1 MKIVHLCLSCFYID
15 GYAYQENQLV
25 AQHVADGHEVTV
37 IASTESFGADKKP
50 CYLTPGDYMGTDQ
63 ARVIRLP
70 YRRGLPHRVAAKIR
84 AFPRVM
90 ELLESLQPDVILFH
104 GLCGWELNTAARY
117 KRNHPTIRLYA
128 DCHEDFNNSAR
139 TWASKWLLHYVFY
152 RPILKRCLPEIYKVL
167 CVTVESISFSRDFY
181 GVDESLL
188 ELFPLGGHVF
198 EDKEY
203 AMVRATVR
211 AQLGVGFTDIVL
223 VQSGKLDA
231 TKKLPDALRSFS
243 LVPDANLRYLIAGH
257 ITSDMHS
264 EVQSLIEADARVRHL
279 GWIEP
284 EALRRL
290 LCAADVYVQPF
301 GQTATTQM
309 SLCCRCAIIAQDLPS
324 HRALFCH
331 NGFLTNEQN
340 DLATAFKDVIANAD
354 RLASMQQAS
363 GEYAERH
370 LDYRSL
376 ARRISEVA

>member
-1 MKIVHLCLSCFYID
+1 MKIVHLCLSNFYID

-70 YRRGLPHRVAAKIR
+70 YRRGLPQRVAAKIR

-104 GLCGWELNTAARY
+104 GLCGWELNTVVRY

-152 RPILKRCLPEIYKVL
+152 RPILKRCLPEIDKVL

-188 ELFPLGGHVF
+188 ELYPLGGKVF
-198 EDKEY
+198 DDDEY
-203 AMVRATVR
+203 TATRESTRALKQWDERTMV
-211 AQLGVGFTDIVL
+211 F
-223 VQSGKLDA
+223 VQSGKLDRA
-231 TKKLPDALRSFS
+231 KRLTDSLRAFTALPGAHLRF
-243 LVPDANLRYLIAGH
+243 AIAGH
-257 ITSDMHS
+257 IMSDVED
-264 EVQSLIEADARVRHL
+264 EVRPLIAADARIQEL

-284 EALRRL
+284 MQLRAL
-290 LCAADVYVQPF
+290 LCAADVYVQP
-301 GQTATTQM
+301 GSQSATMQM
-309 SLCCRCAIIAQDLPS
+309 SLCCRCPVVLDDVPS
-324 HRALFCH
+324 HRVLFNG
-331 NGFLTNEQN
+331 NGFLVRDAADLTQA
-340 DLATAFKDVIANAD
+340 LATLAKTPSQQLNCMSARSAAIAAQ
-354 RLASMQQAS
+354 L
-363 GEYAERH
+363 
-370 LDYRSL
+370 LDYRQL
-376 ARRISEVA
+376 ARRLLS